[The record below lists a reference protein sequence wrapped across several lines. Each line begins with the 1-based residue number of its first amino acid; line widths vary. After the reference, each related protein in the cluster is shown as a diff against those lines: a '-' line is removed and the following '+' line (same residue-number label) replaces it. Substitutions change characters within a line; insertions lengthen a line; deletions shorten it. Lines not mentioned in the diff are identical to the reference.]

1 MTGGGAGVSAAAA
14 AAAMPLGLLSQVS
27 GLGTEEG
34 DEVHREGER
43 HMKERERERERT
55 PTDLVLLI

>member
-34 DEVHREGER
+34 DEVQREGG
-43 HMKERERERERT
+43 RERGT
-55 PTDLVLLI
+55 